1 MASIAALLKSPPEK
15 AAEKVEQLLEKNR
28 TLEKQLE
35 RLNSKLASSAGG
47 ELSAQAVNVEGV
59 QVLAVKLDDVDTKSL
74 RELADQLKNKL
85 GRCAIVLAVVE
96 GDKVSLIAVVSK
108 DLLGQ
113 IKAGELVNYVAMQV
127 GGKGGGKPDLAMAG
141 GNDPTA
147 LTEALA
153 SVSVWVQAQ
162 LSA

>member
-1 MASIAALLKSPPEK
+1 M
-15 AAEKVEQLLEKNR
+15 
-28 TLEKQLE
+28 
-35 RLNSKLASSAGG
+35 
-47 ELSAQAVNVEGV
+47 
-59 QVLAVKLDDVDTKSL
+59 
-74 RELADQLKNKL
+74 

-147 LTEALA
+147 LAEALA
-153 SVSVWVQAQ
+153 SVLVWVQAQ